1 MNRLRAL
8 TEQGQAIWLDF
19 IRRDLLVGGGL
30 ERLVAGDGLS
40 GVTSNPAIF
49 QKAIGESAEYDEDI
63 GELLAG
69 DREMAVG
76 ELYERLA
83 VRDIRLA
90 ADVLRP
96 VWEETGGVDG
106 FVSLEVS
113 PHLARDSEGTVREAR
128 HLWRRVARPNLMIKV
143 PATEEGIPAVERLL
157 AEGVNVNITLMFS
170 LDHYEA
176 VARAYLRGAAANP
189 DPAGVASV
197 ASFFVSRVD
206 TMVDRKLEEIGSRR
220 ALALRGT
227 IGIANSKLA
236 YRRFR
241 EIFHGPEFEPLAAR
255 GARPQRVLWA
265 STSTKNPAYR
275 DVVYVEEL
283 IGPETVNTLPPAT
296 LEAFRDHGVALPTLT
311 EGLDVAEERLAELA
325 AVGIDLDEVTEE
337 LQRQGLAKFAEPFDR
352 LLATLDEK
360 RGAIAAAVPAG
371 VGGGSGSP
379 GGAGSTSP
387 GG

>member
-19 IRRDLLVGGGL
+19 IRRDLLLGGGL
-30 ERLVAGDGLS
+30 GRLIAEDGLS

-49 QKAIGESAEYDEDI
+49 QKAIGESEEYDADI
-63 GELLAG
+63 GELLDR

-90 ADVLRP
+90 ADALRP
-96 VWEETGGVDG
+96 VWEETEGGDG

-113 PHLARDSEGTVREAR
+113 PHLARDTEGTVREAR
-128 HLWRRVARPNLMIKV
+128 HLWRRVERPNLMIKV
-143 PATEEGIPAVERLL
+143 PATPEGIPAVEHLL
-157 AEGVNVNITLMFS
+157 AEGINVNITLMFS
-170 LDHYEA
+170 LGHYEA
-176 VARAYLRGAAANP
+176 VARAYLRGVAASP
-189 DPAGVASV
+189 DPARTASV

-206 TMVDRKLEEIGSRR
+206 TLVDTRLEEIGSER

-241 EIFHGPEFEPLAAR
+241 QIFHGPEFEPLAAR
-255 GARPQRVLWA
+255 GARVQRVLWA
-265 STSTKNPAYR
+265 STSTKNPDYR

-296 LEAFRDHGVALPTLT
+296 LEAFRDHGEARPTLA
-311 EGLDVAEERLAELA
+311 EGLDVAEEHLRELA
-325 AVGIDLDEVTEE
+325 ALGIDLDEVTEE
-337 LQRQGLAKFAEPFDR
+337 LQRGGLAKFAEPFDR
-352 LLATLDEK
+352 LLATLDGK
-360 RGAIAAAVPAG
+360 REAIAETVPAG
-371 VGGGSGSP
+371 RSSRSEQASQGG
-379 GGAGSTSP
+379 
-387 GG
+387 